1 MSFFNALP
9 PLYIFEFV
17 AGSHVLVCCC
27 CTKREVRCLNLY
39 DRSLF
44 LNKKN
49 KKKDKGERRQ
59 VVAAATAAAAGH
71 SLGQNVSALA
81 EEGPNTEP
89 EGVGYGIAIGQLIL
103 RLRLYPLIRAD
114 SRKHKQQARKGS

>member
-1 MSFFNALP
+1 M
-9 PLYIFEFV
+9 
-17 AGSHVLVCCC
+17 
-27 CTKREVRCLNLY
+27 
-39 DRSLF
+39 
-44 LNKKN
+44 
-49 KKKDKGERRQ
+49 
-59 VVAAATAAAAGH
+59 VAAATAAAAGH

-114 SRKHKQQARKGS
+114 SRKHKQQARKGSWKNQGSPAWNNAGLFQNLFLTQLKKKIILVSVGVHFDSD